1 MASFLSFFVLFSLSY
16 WKNVLQLGKN
26 DDVHVNHTLSSNL
39 DFLYKTEGKIQV
51 VIRGEQIRLFT
62 FLADRAELTLT
73 SPQLWLLLKIAKLS
87 LPRPG
92 IEPGTIRV

>member
-1 MASFLSFFVLFSLSY
+1 MCVCFSIEKKLQKSSLLLIIVVNSMSGGFFSFFLFSLSY

-51 VIRGEQIRLFT
+51 VIQ
-62 FLADRAELTLT
+62 
-73 SPQLWLLLKIAKLS
+73 
-87 LPRPG
+87 
-92 IEPGTIRV
+92 